1 MAVGTAVWAQGNWE
15 GAGPSS
21 RRTGVAVTEIH
32 YHPAAREDGKNL
44 EFIELYN
51 SQPWTENVS
60 GWRLAGDVEF
70 TLPEGTQIPGLGYLV
85 VAAAP
90 TEPPGPVA
98 RIPPAAA
105 TAANK
110 SERRY
115 SSTPFGVPSACFS
128 TLSVMADPTIE
139 AMASAVPS
147 LGPMVAWM
155 A

>member
-1 MAVGTAVWAQGNWE
+1 MAVGTAVWAQGTWE

-44 EFIELYN
+44 EFIELFN

-90 TEPPGPVA
+90 TDVQAVYGLTGVVGGMTQIALCPLFHHKN
-98 RIPPAAA
+98 AA
-105 TAANK
+105 TIFYCTN
-110 SERRY
+110 
-115 SSTPFGVPSACFS
+115 
-128 TLSVMADPTIE
+128 IIII
-139 AMASAVPS
+139 
-147 LGPMVAWM
+147 
-155 A
+155 